1 MKQTTKLMNM
11 VVESREREK
20 CTGKER
26 RGKEKKANEGK
37 GMMIKSSKPCHGE
50 APILPALLTSHHSLT
65 ISHSEG
71 PHRIIKSRNCEE
83 KKNSKWKTRSC
94 NVL

>member
-1 MKQTTKLMNM
+1 M

-20 CTGKER
+20 CTGKERRGKER

-50 APILPALLTSHHSLT
+50 APILPALLASHHSLT

-71 PHRIIKSRNCEE
+71 PHRIIKIEI
-83 KKNSKWKTRSC
+83 
-94 NVL
+94 V